1 METAMKT
8 MTDKKRGWGLLSL
21 GLDAFAGLGLEV
33 VYAFLL
39 EPLLYGASMEGWN
52 TWQTIVHWIIT
63 CISWGLVAAWVLR
76 TGEKKYG
83 LKLFEGSLKTVKLW
97 QWALVAAGAAL
108 KIYASVMDWGGF
120 KVYLEW
126 KSHGTLLFIFQYIYY
141 VFETLLFTLIL
152 VFAQLAFETWFK
164 NRKIP
169 YGGIVMGL
177 TWGLAH
183 IFTKGS
189 LLIGLEGVAIGL
201 LFGSLYLLL
210 NRNLKG
216 TMVLFFLLFVRI
228 CNIAETY
235 ITS

>member
-1 METAMKT
+1 M
-8 MTDKKRGWGLLSL
+8 
-21 GLDAFAGLGLEV
+21 
-33 VYAFLL
+33 
-39 EPLLYGASMEGWN
+39 
-52 TWQTIVHWIIT
+52 
-63 CISWGLVAAWVLR
+63 AAWVLR

-83 LKLFEGSLKTVKLW
+83 LKLFEGSLKTVKFW

-141 VFETLLFTLIL
+141 MFETLLFTLIL

-164 NRKIP
+164 NRTIP

-177 TWGLAH
+177 TWGLGH

-201 LFGSLYLLL
+201 LFGSLLQSVPCSGSRRPVSVPLCPPHGTGKCKITTGIQEE
-210 NRNLKG
+210 NLVK
-216 TMVLFFLLFVRI
+216 FL
-228 CNIAETY
+228 
-235 ITS
+235 

>member
-39 EPLLYGASMEGWN
+39 EPLLSGASMEGWN
-52 TWQTIVHWIIT
+52 TWQTIVHWMIT

-216 TMVLFFLLFVRI
+216 TMVLFFLLFVL
-228 CNIAETY
+228 
-235 ITS
+235 

>member
-1 METAMKT
+1 ME
-8 MTDKKRGWGLLSL
+8 
-21 GLDAFAGLGLEV
+21 
-33 VYAFLL
+33 
-39 EPLLYGASMEGWN
+39 
-52 TWQTIVHWIIT
+52 
-63 CISWGLVAAWVLR
+63 
-76 TGEKKYG
+76 
-83 LKLFEGSLKTVKLW
+83 
-97 QWALVAAGAAL
+97 AAL
-108 KIYASVMDWGGF
+108 KIYASVLDWGGF

-201 LFGSLYLLL
+201 LFGLPAAEPEPEGNHGTVFLIVCSIKCSLQSVPCSGSRRPVPVPLCPPHGTGKCKITTGIQEE
-210 NRNLKG
+210 NLVK
-216 TMVLFFLLFVRI
+216 FL
-228 CNIAETY
+228 
-235 ITS
+235 

>member
-152 VFAQLAFETWFK
+152 AVSYTH
-164 NRKIP
+164 
-169 YGGIVMGL
+169 L
-177 TWGLAH
+177 TLP
-183 IFTKGS
+183 TT
-189 LLIGLEGVAIGL
+189 ERV
-201 LFGSLYLLL
+201 
-210 NRNLKG
+210 
-216 TMVLFFLLFVRI
+216 
-228 CNIAETY
+228 
-235 ITS
+235 

>member
-63 CISWGLVAAWVLR
+63 CISWG
-76 TGEKKYG
+76 
-83 LKLFEGSLKTVKLW
+83 
-97 QWALVAAGAAL
+97 LVAAGAAL

-216 TMVLFFLLFVRI
+216 TMVLFFLLFVL
-228 CNIAETY
+228 
-235 ITS
+235 

>member
-1 METAMKT
+1 MIFCSWNPCCTGRPWRVEYLA
-8 MTDKKRGWGLLSL
+8 DDCILDYHLYFL
-21 GLDAFAGLGLEV
+21 GTGGGLGT
-33 VYAFLL
+33 AD
-39 EPLLYGASMEGWN
+39 
-52 TWQTIVHWIIT
+52 
-63 CISWGLVAAWVLR
+63 
-76 TGEKKYG
+76 GEKKYG

-126 KSHGTLLFIFQYIYY
+126 KSYGTLLFIFQYIYY

-177 TWGLAH
+177 TWGLP
-183 IFTKGS
+183 T
-189 LLIGLEGVAIGL
+189 
-201 LFGSLYLLL
+201 
-210 NRNLKG
+210 
-216 TMVLFFLLFVRI
+216 FLPKEVF
-228 CNIAETY
+228 
-235 ITS
+235 

>member
-83 LKLFEGSLKTVKLW
+83 LKLFSELDEGTRVE
-97 QWALVAAGAAL
+97 
-108 KIYASVMDWGGF
+108 IRIPRI
-120 KVYLEW
+120 LESEYEA
-126 KSHGTLLFIFQYIYY
+126 KD
-141 VFETLLFTLIL
+141 
-152 VFAQLAFETWFK
+152 
-164 NRKIP
+164 
-169 YGGIVMGL
+169 
-177 TWGLAH
+177 
-183 IFTKGS
+183 
-189 LLIGLEGVAIGL
+189 
-201 LFGSLYLLL
+201 
-210 NRNLKG
+210 
-216 TMVLFFLLFVRI
+216 
-228 CNIAETY
+228 
-235 ITS
+235 